1 MTFLAHRMAEMEKR
15 RVGTRFMD
23 YEVDKNDFNQPIFA
37 GLYMTITDYI
47 EKLLRSLK
55 LIN

>member
-1 MTFLAHRMAEMEKR
+1 MAEMEKR

-37 GLYMTITDYI
+37 GLYTTITNII
-47 EKLLRSLK
+47 EKLLRRLK